1 MKKFIRDN
9 WKWLLIGIL
18 GTLIVMPA
26 LTQLLINVD
35 TSNKGSDDGW
45 LGFWGGYLGAII
57 GVAGAIFVV
66 QIQLN
71 EDKKGRE
78 TEKIDNTFFNLL
90 SMHNEQKNI
99 LIDDNIFEKIYLN
112 FNKELKIQ
120 LLEEGLNYFYSKKDI
135 IIGTLEGLIRVH
147 KNYIESN
154 EGKISDEFLERWER
168 KKREEMFSDT
178 YAATKESNLYEDLVW
193 SLNEINDIENFL
205 EDVQN
210 ERINHFSENM
220 FKGAYEELVK
230 RIDYSRGTQWD
241 IPDELSGLQRTL
253 EKYKMGHLDLLSDDR
268 KRKGI
273 ESAINAHYSEI
284 GAYFRIFH
292 RIIKYINDKVT
303 DEEIK
308 KDYLGFLRAT
318 INEKEMLVI
327 FYNAAYTERG
337 KGLLQEIRKTTF
349 FGEHQDLLED
359 RTVQHFNSDSLIWKS
374 EDLKIMR
381 EFGKK

>member
-1 MKKFIRDN
+1 
-9 WKWLLIGIL
+9 
-18 GTLIVMPA
+18 
-26 LTQLLINVD
+26 
-35 TSNKGSDDGW
+35 
-45 LGFWGGYLGAII
+45 
-57 GVAGAIFVV
+57 
-66 QIQLN
+66 
-71 EDKKGRE
+71 
-78 TEKIDNTFFNLL
+78 
-90 SMHNEQKNI
+90 MHNEQKNI

-112 FNKELKIQ
+112 FNKALKIQ
-120 LLEEGLNYFYSKKDI
+120 LLDEGLNYFYSKKDI
-135 IIGTLEGLIRVH
+135 IIGTLEGLIRLH

-168 KKREEMFSDT
+168 KKREEIFSDT
-178 YAATKESNLYEDLVW
+178 YVATKESNLYEDLVW
-193 SLNEINDIENFL
+193 SLNEINDIEKFL

-230 RIDYSRGTQWD
+230 RIDYSRGIQWD

-337 KGLLQEIRKTTF
+337 KGLLKEIRKTTF

-359 RTVQHFNSDSLIWKS
+359 RTVQHFNSDSLI
-374 EDLKIMR
+374 
-381 EFGKK
+381 